1 MALKYF
7 GTDGFRGR
15 ANVGLTV
22 DHAFKIGRFVG
33 WYYGLRLGRKTK
45 VVLGKDTR
53 RSSYMYENAL
63 IAGLVASGADAYALR
78 VTTTPSVSYVVRHGD
93 FDCGIMIT
101 ASHNPFHDNGIKLI
115 DGGGYKMSPEV
126 LEQVEAYIDGKT
138 EIPLAT
144 GEGIG
149 RAVDYVE
156 GRVRYTE
163 SLIESAPFSLE
174 GYRVA
179 LDCANG
185 SSTPIAPEV
194 FRRLGAEV
202 HVIADEPNGF
212 NINLACGSTHIERLQ
227 AFVREEGLDVG
238 FAYDGDADRCIA
250 VDEYGNV
257 CDGDTIM
264 YVCGAH
270 MAETGELAD
279 NTVVTTV
286 MSNIGLYKALDRLGL
301 SYERTDVGDKYVS
314 ACMQEHDYSLGG
326 EQSGHVIFSKY
337 AAAGDGISTSLRV
350 IQTMV
355 ETGKSLAELHKPLTI
370 YPQLLKNVEV
380 EDKHAV
386 MESPVVKEAVAAVE
400 QALEGDG
407 RALVRASGTEPL
419 VRVMVEAPTME
430 QCEEQVNNVISAIN
444 SL

>member
-1 MALKYF
+1 MKYF
-7 GTDGFRGR
+7 GTDGFRGL

-33 WYYGLRLGRKTK
+33 WYYGLRLDRKTK
-45 VVLGKDTR
+45 VVIGKDTR
-53 RSSYMYENAL
+53 RSSYMFENAL
-63 IAGLVASGADAYALR
+63 VAGLVASGADAYALR
-78 VTTTPSVSYVVRHGD
+78 VTTTPSVSHVVRHGD

-115 DGGGYKMSPEV
+115 DSGGYKMSPDV
-126 LEQVEAYIDGKT
+126 LEKVEFYIDG
-138 EIPLAT
+138 EFEVPLAC
-144 GEGIG
+144 GEQIG

-174 GYRVA
+174 GYRIG

-185 SSTPIAPEV
+185 AATPIAPEV
-194 FRRLGAEV
+194 FRALGAEV

-264 YVCGAH
+264 YVCGTH
-270 MAETGELAD
+270 MAEKGELKD

-286 MSNIGLYKALDRLGL
+286 MSNIGLYKALEARGL
-301 SYERTDVGDKYVS
+301 TYEKTDVGDKYVS
-314 ACMQEHDYSLGG
+314 ACMTEHDYSLGG
-326 EQSGHVIFSKY
+326 EQSGHVIISQY
-337 AAAGDGISTSLRV
+337 AAAGDGINTSLRV

-355 ETGKSLAELHKPLTI
+355 ETGKTLSELHEPLTI
-370 YPQLLKNVEV
+370 YPQLLKNVAV

-386 MESPVVKEAVAAVE
+386 MESAVVREAVAGVE
-400 QALEGDG
+400 RALEGDG

-430 QCEEQVNNVISAIN
+430 LCERHVNDVIAAIE